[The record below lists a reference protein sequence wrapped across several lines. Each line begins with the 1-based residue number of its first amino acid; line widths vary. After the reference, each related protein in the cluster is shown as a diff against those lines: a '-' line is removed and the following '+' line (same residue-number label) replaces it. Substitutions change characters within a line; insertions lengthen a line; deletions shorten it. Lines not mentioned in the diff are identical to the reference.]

1 MFDDV
6 KRFIYN
12 LHLNTD
18 RGTSQDEA
26 KRDETIKKGEKEE
39 RETLFPPDGNVCNEL
54 ITTDTYWYCIKI

>member
-39 RETLFPPDGNVCNEL
+39 RETLFPLMATFV
-54 ITTDTYWYCIKI
+54 TS